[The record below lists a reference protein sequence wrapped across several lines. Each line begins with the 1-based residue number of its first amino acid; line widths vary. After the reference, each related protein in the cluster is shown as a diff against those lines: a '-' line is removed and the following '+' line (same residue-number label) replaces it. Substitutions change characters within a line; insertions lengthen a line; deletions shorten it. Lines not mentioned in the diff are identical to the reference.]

1 MKKKIYTVHDY
12 ITPNGFLPFL
22 CEKKELPTIFK
33 LNQKKIL
40 KYIQYEN
47 GIHVNDLI
55 KNPSIIENHL
65 ILVPITESCKKIKLQ
80 KIVSESLYRLIKTY
94 TENFKIVY
102 IENER
107 IM

>member
-1 MKKKIYTVHDY
+1 M
-12 ITPNGFLPFL
+12 TPNGFLPFL
-22 CEKKELPTIFK
+22 AEKKELPAIFT

-47 GIHVNDLI
+47 SIHINDLV
-55 KNPSIIENHL
+55 KSENIIRDNL
-65 ILVPITESCKKIKLQ
+65 ILIPITESCKKISLKKL
-80 KIVSESLYRLIKTY
+80 VSEKLFSLINTY

>member
-1 MKKKIYTVHDY
+1 MKKKIYTVQDY
-12 ITPNGFLPFL
+12 MTPNGFLPFL
-22 CEKKELPTIFK
+22 AEKKELPAIFT

-47 GIHVNDLI
+47 SIHINDLV
-55 KNPSIIENHL
+55 KSENIIRDNL
-65 ILVPITESCKKIKLQ
+65 ILIPITESCKKISLKKL
-80 KIVSESLYRLIKTY
+80 VSEKLFSLINTY